1 MNPLNLHTCKDFV
14 NDSKYAS
21 ILITS
26 LQFIELID
34 MISASFQIN
43 RFTIKNLLPL
53 RIFMLRL
60 VYKTLFSSSINKKI
74 MKNYR

>member
-1 MNPLNLHTCKDFV
+1 MNPLNLHACKYFV
-14 NDSKYAS
+14 NDSKYAP

-26 LQFIELID
+26 LKFIELID

-53 RIFMLRL
+53 KKFILRL
-60 VYKTLFSSSINKKI
+60 VYKTLFNSSINKKL
-74 MKNYR
+74 